1 MYFHLPIKVTWTIS
15 EYEFGDCPWETR
27 VLKQTTAGR
36 YIQRDENGEWMINPE
51 VELDEA
57 HYHGVYTLN
66 NEKFPF
72 MVRPYKYMCL
82 RNGRDARADAILME
96 LFEPEKWDIFP
107 IVDID
112 ENGYLIDRDTKK
124 PLINAKDTLIS
135 KDMNEKEFVDETIAQ
150 WEIDYPIKKVLKL
163 KKCTI
168 DWDAVFGNDE
178 E

>member
-1 MYFHLPIKVTWTIS
+1 
-15 EYEFGDCPWETR
+15 
-27 VLKQTTAGR
+27 
-36 YIQRDENGEWMINPE
+36 
-51 VELDEA
+51 
-57 HYHGVYTLN
+57 
-66 NEKFPF
+66 
-72 MVRPYKYMCL
+72 MCL